1 MKPGRYPP
9 RCGTR
14 FLDLRD
20 EAEALPHERP
30 DDRHSRLTAADAVET
45 AGRERLHR
53 GPDRRPG
60 RHLRTGLRAA
70 ASERFDNLSAIKAEI
85 GLLSRKIFESFGNP
99 GRPGALSVLLSN

>member
-45 AGRERLHR
+45 GLDGNASIGALIADP
-53 GPDRRPG
+53 GGTCAQGFVRRPPKDF
-60 RHLRTGLRAA
+60 T
-70 ASERFDNLSAIKAEI
+70 
-85 GLLSRKIFESFGNP
+85 IF
-99 GRPGALSVLLSN
+99 RQ